1 MDRLTQSSY
10 EKKNVFAR
18 APVCYK
24 AALYM
29 RLSKDDDGTGE
40 SSSIGNQRKMLRSY
54 AIENDFEI
62 YEEYVDDGYSGTNF
76 DRPAWKRLLED
87 IDARKVNLVIT
98 KDLSRLGRD
107 YIMTGQLT
115 EIYFPSKGIRYIAV
129 NDGYDS
135 DSPWS
140 DIAPFKNIV
149 NEMYARDTS
158 KKIRSAFQTKI
169 KEGAFIGNFAPYG
182 YQKDP
187 QNKNHLLV
195 DPVAASI
202 VREIF
207 EWAEQGAAPSRI
219 ADMLN
224 KRKVLTPAMYR
235 CAGRPY
241 LNPDDYSNRKE
252 WTSGTVC
259 KLLSNPVYL
268 GHIAQGKTVKVS
280 FKSSVTLRKPRKE
293 WVVVENMHEPLIS
306 EEIFERVRRRSI
318 SRKNTP
324 KSGFTNIFSGVAICG
339 DCGRNMSST
348 GTGSKAQS
356 RKLVCGGYKL
366 YGKKECTN
374 HFMDYELLYHV
385 VLQEIR
391 ILLSF
396 PESEK
401 EEMEEALREPV
412 FPGVMHS
419 EEKLADSL
427 KKREIE
433 LGHII
438 EKLYED
444 RVNGRIGE
452 DRFYKMLNSCENE
465 EKKIAESL
473 ALMERPCSLAQE
485 VPAFNGLISSLLEEI
500 SQEKGLSSD
509 LLGKF
514 IDRIEIFQSCEGEG
528 GRAGCKYQTIRI
540 YYKVLPPA
548 EERNGFA

>member
-1 MDRLTQSSY
+1 MDRLAQT
-10 EKKNVFAR
+10 A
-18 APVCYK
+18 CYSG
-24 AALYM
+24 ALYM

-40 SSSIGNQRKMLRSY
+40 SSSISTQRKMLCSY
-54 AIENDFEI
+54 AIENGFEI
-62 YEEYVDDGYSGTNF
+62 YGEYVDDGYSGTNF
-76 DRPAWKRLLED
+76 DRPAWKRLLKD
-87 IDARKVNLVIT
+87 IEARKVNLVIT

-115 EIYFPSKGIRYIAV
+115 EIYFPSRGIRYIAV

-187 QNKNHLLV
+187 EDKNHLLV
-195 DPVAASI
+195 DPVAAVI

-207 EWAEQGAAPSRI
+207 ERAEQGAAPSRI
-219 ADMLN
+219 AEILN
-224 KRKVLTPAMYR
+224 KRKVLTPALYR

-241 LNPDDYSNRKE
+241 LKPDDYSRRKE

-268 GHIAQGKTVKVS
+268 GHIVQGKTVKVS
-280 FKSSVTLRKPRKE
+280 FKSNVTLRRPRKE
-293 WVVVENMHEPLIS
+293 WVVVEDRHEPLVS
-306 EEIFERVRRRSI
+306 RETFERVKRRSV
-318 SRKNTP
+318 SRKNTADT
-324 KSGFTNIFSGVAICG
+324 GFTNIFSGLARCR

-348 GTGSKAQS
+348 GAVGKTGT

-366 YGKKECTN
+366 YGKRECTN
-374 HFMDYELLYHV
+374 HFVDYELLYKV

-391 ILLSF
+391 GLLTF
-396 PESEK
+396 TEGEK
-401 EEMEEALREPV
+401 EELEKALLEPFGHKEMTCEERAAVSFKNRE
-412 FPGVMHS
+412 
-419 EEKLADSL
+419 K
-427 KKREIE
+427 E
-433 LGHII
+433 LESII
-438 EKLYED
+438 RKLYED

-452 DRFYKMLNSCENE
+452 ERFYKMLDSCEKE
-465 EKKIAESL
+465 EREIEKSL
-473 ALMERPCSLAQE
+473 ALLERPCSLNQKGE
-485 VPAFNGLISSLLEEI
+485 PAVSVLFSSLLEEI
-500 SQEKGLSSD
+500 SQEKGISPD

-514 IDRIEIFQSCEGEG
+514 IDRIEVFQSCEGEE
-528 GRAGCKYQTIRI
+528 GRKGHKFQRIRI
-540 YYKVLPPA
+540 YYRVLDP
-548 EERNGFA
+548 EKEGNGLA

>member
-40 SSSIGNQRKMLRSY
+40 SSSIGTQRKMLHSY

-219 ADMLN
+219 ADTLN

-241 LNPDDYSNRKE
+241 LNLDDYSNRKE

-324 KSGFTNIFSGVAICG
+324 KTGFTNIFSGVAICG

-391 ILLSF
+391 SLLSF

-401 EEMEEALREPV
+401 EEMEEALREP
-412 FPGVMHS
+412 FSPGVMHG
-419 EEKLADSL
+419 EEKAADSL

-433 LGHII
+433 LGRII

-473 ALMERPCSLAQE
+473 AMLEKPCSLAQE
-485 VPAFNGLISSLLEEI
+485 EPAFDGLLSYLLEDI
-500 SQEKGLSSD
+500 GQEKGLSSD

-514 IDRIEIFQSCEGEG
+514 IDKIEIFQSCEGEG

-548 EERNGFA
+548 EERNGLA

>member
-1 MDRLTQSSY
+1 MDRLTQAAY
-10 EKKNVFAR
+10 EKKNVFAK
-18 APVCYK
+18 ASACYK

-40 SSSIGNQRKMLRSY
+40 SSSIGTQRKMLRSY

-62 YEEYVDDGYSGTNF
+62 YGEYVDDGYSGTNF
-76 DRPAWKRLLED
+76 DRPSWKRLLKD

-115 EIYFPSKGIRYIAV
+115 EIYFPSRGIRYIAV

-169 KEGAFIGNFAPYG
+169 NEGAFIGNFAPYG

-195 DPVAASI
+195 DPVAASV

-207 EWAEQGAAPSRI
+207 EWAEQGAAPSQI
-219 ADMLN
+219 AEILN
-224 KRKVLTPAMYR
+224 ERKVLTPAMYR
-235 CAGRPY
+235 CAERPY
-241 LNPDDYSNRKE
+241 LNSDDYSRRKE

-268 GHIAQGKTVKVS
+268 GHIVQGKTVKVS
-280 FKSSVTLRKPRKE
+280 FKSSMTLRKPRNE
-293 WVVVENMHEPLIS
+293 WVVVEDKHEPLIS
-306 EEIFERVRRRSI
+306 GETYERVRRRSV
-318 SRKNTP
+318 SRKSTAVT
-324 KSGFTNIFSGVAICG
+324 GFTNIFSGFAKCG

-348 GTGSKAQS
+348 GAGRKAKS

-366 YGKKECTN
+366 YGRKECTN
-374 HFMDYELLYHV
+374 HFLDYELLYRV

-391 ILLSF
+391 SLLSF
-396 PESEK
+396 TESEK
-401 EEMEEALREPV
+401 EEIEETLREPV
-412 FPGVMHS
+412 SPGEMQG
-419 EEKLADSL
+419 EEKAVFSL
-427 KKREIE
+427 KKRKKK
-433 LGHII
+433 LGYII

-444 RVNGRIGE
+444 RVNGRISE
-452 DRFYKMLNSCENE
+452 ERFYIMLDSCEKE

-473 ALMERPCSLAQE
+473 ALLERPCSLDQE
-485 VPAFNGLISSLLEEI
+485 SEPASDCLLSSLLKDI

-514 IDRIEIFQSCEGEG
+514 IDRIEIFQSSEGGEG
-528 GRAGCKYQTIRI
+528 KAGRKYQTIRI
-540 YYKVLPPA
+540 YYKVAPI
-548 EERNGFA
+548 EDRNGLA

>member
-1 MDRLTQSSY
+1 MDQLTQSAY

-40 SSSIGNQRKMLRSY
+40 SSSIGTQRKMLRSY

-62 YEEYVDDGYSGTNF
+62 YKEYVDDGYSGTNF

-306 EEIFERVRRRSI
+306 GETFERVRRRSI
-318 SRKNTP
+318 SRKNAP
-324 KSGFTNIFSGVAICG
+324 KTGFTNIFSGVAICG

-391 ILLSF
+391 SLLSF

-401 EEMEEALREPV
+401 EEMEEALREPF
-412 FPGVMHS
+412 FPGVMHG
-419 EEKLADSL
+419 EEKAADSL

-433 LGHII
+433 IGRII
-438 EKLYED
+438 EKLYAD

-465 EKKIAESL
+465 GKEIAESL
-473 ALMERPCSLAQE
+473 AMMEKPCSLAQE
-485 VPAFNGLISSLLEEI
+485 EPAFDGLLSSLFEDI

-514 IDRIEIFQSCEGEG
+514 IDRIEIFQSCEGEEE
-528 GRAGCKYQTIRI
+528 RVGCKCQTIRI
-540 YYKVLPPA
+540 FYKVLPPA
-548 EERNGFA
+548 EERNGLA